1 MNAHTWTWRKAV
13 LAKATL
19 TIQLSY
25 SATLR
30 SPQYAGIVC
39 MEAVLLC
46 QPARKGSRPRGH
58 SIQVSGY
65 QESAMPRIVLKRLAA
80 TLALT
85 GLAMA
90 PLSSCATA
98 DAARTASSRQDSMKS
113 GAGQML
119 DEIYASRQPV
129 RFEQVDV
136 SRIVAKYVPVGTAK
150 LVVLERFG
158 NSPTSKIVEDTIGKV
173 VVRDDKGQ
181 AMLDP
186 DARSIVM
193 TFSLDT
199 DGKVTH
205 VDAVHIKNQ

>member
-1 MNAHTWTWRKAV
+1 
-13 LAKATL
+13 
-19 TIQLSY
+19 
-25 SATLR
+25 
-30 SPQYAGIVC
+30 
-39 MEAVLLC
+39 
-46 QPARKGSRPRGH
+46 
-58 SIQVSGY
+58 
-65 QESAMPRIVLKRLAA
+65 
-80 TLALT
+80 
-85 GLAMA
+85 
-90 PLSSCATA
+90 
-98 DAARTASSRQDSMKS
+98 
-113 GAGQML
+113 ML